1 MKILVCISKTPD
13 TTTKIAFKDGNTQL
27 DENGIQWII
36 NPYDEWYSLVRA
48 IEIKEKDPSATIHL
62 VTVGGADCDPI
73 IRKALALGG
82 DEAFRINADSSD
94 SYYIAAQI
102 AELANKNGYDLIF
115 TGKEAIDYN
124 SAAIGGMVAELVGA
138 PYISLATLFE
148 LNGQTATITREIEGG
163 EEVAEVE
170 LPVVV
175 SCQKGMAEQR
185 IPNMRGIMAARTKP
199 LQVIEPVAIDNL
211 TTVVGYEL
219 PPAKAGCKMV
229 AADNVA
235 ELVRLLHEEAK
246 AF

>member
-1 MKILVCISKTPD
+1 MKILVCVSKTPD
-13 TTTKIAFKDGNTQL
+13 TTSKIAFKQGNTQF
-27 DENGIQWII
+27 DDAGVQWII
-36 NPYDEWYSLVRA
+36 NPYDEWFALVRA
-48 IEIKEKDPSATIHL
+48 IELKEKEPSTIIHL

-82 DEAFRINADSSD
+82 DEAFRINADSND

-102 AELANKNGYDLIF
+102 AELAKQNQYDLIF

-124 SAAIGGMVAELVGA
+124 SAAIGGMIAELVDL

-148 LNGQTATITREIEGG
+148 LNGNTATITREIEGG
-163 EEVAEVE
+163 EEVAEII

-199 LQVIEPVAIDNL
+199 LKVVEPVAIDTL
-211 TTVVGYEL
+211 TTIVNFEL
-219 PPAKAGCKMV
+219 PAAKAGCKMV
-229 AADNVA
+229 AADNVP
-235 ELVRLLHEEAK
+235 ELIRLLHEEAK